1 MIDSAISD
9 MLLENKE
16 HFLIPAS
23 SVATVQEDNSLMHA
37 FLVLNKVRYS
47 KIPVLRGDDELVGL
61 LSMPMITN
69 EMLGMEDLDT
79 DVLDKKCVGDVMEKN
94 VPAIENPYDVEE
106 VMHLLVDNPFLPVVA
121 DHNEFTG
128 IVTRKEWMKSFNF
141 LVHNID
147 KQYKLEPIKQS
158 EPANH

>member
-1 MIDSAISD
+1 MIDSAISA

-23 SVATVQEDNSLMHA
+23 QVATVQEDNSLMHA

-47 KIPVLRGDDELVGL
+47 RIPVLRGDDELVGM

-69 EMLGMEDLDT
+69 EMLGMEQLDT
-79 DVLDKKCVGDVMEKN
+79 DVLDKKCVRDVMDTH
-94 VPAIENPYDVEE
+94 VPAVDNPYNVEE
-106 VMHLLVDNPFLPVVA
+106 VLHLLVDNPFLPVVA

-147 KQYKLEPIKQS
+147 RQYTLTPI
-158 EPANH
+158 ERTAHATH